1 MTLAQAG
8 YAAVFAVA
16 TVACLAGLV
25 RVRDVPDTEIRP
37 GLGWLLV
44 LSAAWGGFE
53 MARLLVTSVGLQRV
67 LYIAGLVVGFGT
79 VFAWLHF
86 TSAYAGLTLHRDTR
100 LRYAA
105 AMTYATVAL
114 LKITNPIH
122 GQYFLARQV
131 SEPFPTL
138 AIQQAPVHWVVLGL
152 AYTGAS
158 AGFYMLYDTF
168 EASRQDTWRLTLL
181 AVAAMLPVSADLI
194 AVTMPAVPELS
205 FQAVGVA
212 VFAVGVLFFVEDD
225 FLQARVTAQR
235 ALLSEHPD
243 PCISVGHDGRLLD
256 YNDEAAALFDG
267 LEERADLATTAPR
280 FAEAVAAD
288 APRFSHGGRAFA
300 VLQRE
305 VSTGTDRTATA
316 VVLQEVTEAEQRRR
330 EIERQNERLSDI
342 AAAVG
347 HNLRNASNVLQGY
360 LEVAAEDGVRTRE
373 PVATEADTT
382 AQPLEVAARTAQ
394 RVDTVAEEL
403 RLLAELGQ
411 TVRPTGSVFLAETAR
426 AAWEALETGDA
437 TLECADLRMA
447 ADSRRLEYLLQAV
460 FRFHVANQATTVRV
474 EPVQSEP
481 VGESEP
487 MAATDATPQPGA
499 TDGAGADGFAVIGD
513 GEPLTDEDM
522 AALLQFNAESR
533 IDVPGLGP
541 AFARALAEAH
551 GWTVEAETEGCRLV
565 FLTGT
570 AETTAPI

>member
-8 YAAVFAVA
+8 YAAVFAAA

-25 RVRDVPDTEIRP
+25 RVRRVPDADIRR
-37 GLGWLLV
+37 GLAWLLG
-44 LSAAWGGFE
+44 LSAVWGCLE
-53 MARLLVTSVGLQRV
+53 MIRLLVASARLQTV
-67 LYIAGLVVGFGT
+67 FYIAALAVGFST
-79 VFAWLHF
+79 VFAWLYF
-86 TSAYAGLTLHRDTR
+86 TSAYAGLTLHRDTQ
-100 LRYAA
+100 LQYAA
-105 AMTYATVAL
+105 VTTYVTVAL
-114 LKITNPIH
+114 MKVTNPLH
-122 GQYFLARQV
+122 GEYFVARQV
-131 SEPFPTL
+131 AEPFPHL
-138 AIQQAPVHWVVLGL
+138 AIQQAPVHWAVVGL

-168 EASRQDTWRLTLL
+168 ESSQQDTWPLTML
-181 AVAAMLPVSADLI
+181 AVAAMVPIAANLV
-194 AVTMPAVPELS
+194 AVTVPTVPELS
-205 FQAVGVA
+205 FEAVGVA
-212 VFAVGVLFFVEDD
+212 IFAVGTLFFVEED
-225 FLQARVTAQR
+225 FLRARVTAQR
-235 ALLSEHPD
+235 TLLSEHPD

-256 YNDEAAALFDG
+256 YNDEAAGLFDR
-267 LEERADLATTAPR
+267 LEERVDLATTAPR
-280 FAEAVAAD
+280 LAEVVATD
-288 APRFSHGGRAFA
+288 APRFAHDGRAFA

-360 LEVAAEDGVRTRE
+360 LEVAAEDRVRK
-373 PVATEADTT
+373 PVAADADTT
-382 AQPLEVAARTAQ
+382 AEPLAVAARTAQ

-411 TVRPTGSVFLAETAR
+411 TVQPTGSVLLEETTR
-426 AAWEALETGDA
+426 AAWGALDTGDA
-437 TLECADLRMA
+437 TVECADLRMA

-474 EPVQSEP
+474 EPVRSEP
-481 VGESEP
+481 VAESGP
-487 MAATDATPQPGA
+487 VTAVTAAPKPGA
-499 TDGAGADGFAVIGD
+499 TDGAGADGFAVVGD
-513 GEPLTDEDM
+513 GDPVTDEDM
-522 AALLQFNAESR
+522 TALLQFNAESR

-551 GWTVEAETEGCRLV
+551 GWTVEADAEGARLV

-570 AETTAPI
+570 AETTVPI

>member
-1 MTLAQAG
+1 MTLAQVG

-16 TVACLAGLV
+16 TVACIAGLV
-25 RVRDVPDTEIRP
+25 RVRSVPDTELRL

-53 MARLLVTSVGLQRV
+53 MGRLLVSSAGLQKV
-67 LYIAGLVVGFGT
+67 LYIAGLVVGFST
-79 VFAWLHF
+79 VFAWLYF
-86 TSAYAGLTLHRDTR
+86 TSAYAGLTLHRDRR
-100 LRYAA
+100 LQCAAATTYAA
-105 AMTYATVAL
+105 VVL

-138 AIQQAPVHWVVLGL
+138 AIQQAPVHWAVLGL

-168 EASRQDTWRLTLL
+168 ESSRQDTWRLTLL

-212 VFAVGVLFFVEDD
+212 VFAVGVLFFVEED
-225 FLQARVTAQR
+225 FLRARVTAQR

-243 PCISVGHDGRLLD
+243 PCVSVGHGDRLLD

-267 LEERADLATTAPR
+267 LEERAELATTAPR
-280 FAEAVAAD
+280 LAEVVAAD
-288 APRFSHGGRAFA
+288 APRLSLDGRAFA

-305 VSTGTDRTATA
+305 VSTGNGRTATA

-342 AAAVG
+342 AVAVG

-360 LEVAAEDGVRTRE
+360 LEVAADGGVRTRE
-373 PVATEADTT
+373 PAGTDADTT
-382 AQPLEVAARTAQ
+382 AEPLQVAARTAK

-411 TVRPTGSVFLAETAR
+411 TVGPTGSVFLAETAS
-426 AAWEALETGDA
+426 AAWGTLETGDA
-437 TLECADLRMA
+437 TLECADLRVA
-447 ADSRRLEYLLQAV
+447 ADSRRLEYLLQAA

-474 EPVQSEP
+474 EPVRSEP
-481 VGESEP
+481 AAESGP
-487 MAATDATPQPGA
+487 VTAAGVTPKPGA
-499 TDGAGADGFAVIGD
+499 TDGAGADGFAVVGD
-513 GEPLTDEDM
+513 GDPVTDEDLT
-522 AALLQFNAESR
+522 ALLQFNAESR

-551 GWTVEAETEGCRLV
+551 DWTVESEAEGARLV

-570 AETTAPI
+570 AGRP